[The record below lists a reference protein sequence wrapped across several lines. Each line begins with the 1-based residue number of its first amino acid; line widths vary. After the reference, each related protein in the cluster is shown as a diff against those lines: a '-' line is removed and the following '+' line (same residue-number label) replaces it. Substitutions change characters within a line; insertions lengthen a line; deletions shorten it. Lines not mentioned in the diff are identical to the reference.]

1 MYDLPE
7 TSKEI
12 QKTFAKTSR
21 GTATDKDFK
30 NLRNHI
36 EQKKLEIRKARYKF
50 GVDGTT
56 SRPSQH
62 NYQPL
67 QAIMRILDGG
77 RR

>member
-30 NLRNHI
+30 NLRSHI
-36 EQKKLEIRKARYKF
+36 EQKKREIRKARYEF
-50 GVDGTT
+50 GIDGTT

-62 NYQPL
+62 NYRPL
-67 QAIMRILDGG
+67 EDIMRILDGG

>member
-1 MYDLPE
+1 MYNLPE

-12 QKTFAKTSR
+12 HKTFAKTSR

-30 NLRNHI
+30 DLRNHI
-36 EQKKLEIRKARYKF
+36 EQKKREIRKARYEF

-56 SRPSQH
+56 SKPSPH
-62 NYQPL
+62 NFQPL

>member
-1 MYDLPE
+1 MYGLPE
-7 TSKEI
+7 TPDSV
-12 QKTFAKTSR
+12 TRAFAKTSR

-30 NLRNHI
+30 ALRSHI
-36 EQKKLEIRKARYKF
+36 EKKKREIREARFAF

-56 SRPSQH
+56 SKPSPH

>member
-12 QKTFAKTSR
+12 HKAFAKTSK

-36 EQKKLEIRKARYKF
+36 EQKKRQIRKARYEF

-56 SRPSQH
+56 SMPSQH

>member
-12 QKTFAKTSR
+12 HKTFAKTSR

-30 NLRNHI
+30 ALRSHI
-36 EQKKLEIRKARYKF
+36 EKKKREIREARFAF

-56 SRPSQH
+56 SKPSQH
-62 NYQPL
+62 DYQPL
-67 QAIMRILDGG
+67 QAIMQILDGG

>member
-1 MYDLPE
+1 MYNLPE

-12 QKTFAKTSR
+12 HKTFAKTSR

-30 NLRNHI
+30 DLRNHI
-36 EQKKLEIRKARYKF
+36 EQKKREIRKARYEF

-56 SRPSQH
+56 SKPSPH

>member
-12 QKTFAKTSR
+12 HKTFAKTSR

-30 NLRNHI
+30 DLRNHI

-67 QAIMRILDGG
+67 QAIMQILDGG